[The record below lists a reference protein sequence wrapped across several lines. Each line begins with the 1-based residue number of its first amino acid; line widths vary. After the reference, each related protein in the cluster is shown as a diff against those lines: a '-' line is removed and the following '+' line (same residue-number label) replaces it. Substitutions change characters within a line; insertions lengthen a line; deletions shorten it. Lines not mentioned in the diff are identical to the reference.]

1 MSVNF
6 NIYNIFDTIENVS
19 YESLLNYFITNY
31 NKQIF
36 VKKISDD
43 LVLIHNSFNCPK
55 LESIPSR
62 LRDPLDICPLALYNE
77 CRSIIVQTGPDHKV
91 VSYTHDN
98 IEYMKVSDQLI
109 EENPLNRYE
118 ESYEGTL
125 ISVFNHLGKWYFCTS
140 RCGSIDSSYF
150 YDKTR
155 SFGNLFDECFSSV
168 LVWCTFY
175 RIVNKRPS

>member
-19 YESLLNYFITNY
+19 YESLLDYFITNY

-62 LRDPLDICPLALYNE
+62 LRDPLDLCPLALYNE
-77 CRSIIVQTGPDHKV
+77 CRSIIVQTGLEPHLGLENASLHSRYKV

-98 IEYMKVSDQLI
+98 IEYMKISDQLI

-118 ESYEGTL
+118 ESYE
-125 ISVFNHLGKWYFCTS
+125 
-140 RCGSIDSSYF
+140 
-150 YDKTR
+150 
-155 SFGNLFDECFSSV
+155 E
-168 LVWCTFY
+168 
-175 RIVNKRPS
+175 